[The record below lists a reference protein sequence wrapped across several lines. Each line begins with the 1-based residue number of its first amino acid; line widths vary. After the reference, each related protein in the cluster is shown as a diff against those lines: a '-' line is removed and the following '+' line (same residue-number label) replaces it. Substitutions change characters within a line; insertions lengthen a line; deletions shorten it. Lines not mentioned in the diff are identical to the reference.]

1 MAGQGVERREMMRL
15 LALASAAATFPGF
28 RRWVF
33 ACEHVVSDSAPSRTE
48 AYQPLFFTAEEYAT
62 VEHLSSLIIP
72 SDGSPGAKEAGVAEF
87 IDFMVANGADLEE
100 PRRSRAP
107 RNSAEAVYAKP
118 WAYGYG
124 IQNRFRYG
132 LGWLDAHTRG
142 LYGHPWRECSADQ
155 QTEVLDCLAYK
166 KHYRPGEEDGQAFFR
181 LARTYAVAGFY
192 TSKIGLEALDYPGLK
207 VMWDRMPECPHKDD
221 PEHSRL
227 RPPAGQS

>member
-1 MAGQGVERREMMRL
+1 L

-28 RRWVF
+28 RRWAF
-33 ACEHVVSDSAPSRTE
+33 ACDHAIEADPSPRAGTYE
-48 AYQPLFFTAEEYAT
+48 PLFFTHEEYAT
-62 VEHLSSLIIP
+62 VEHLSGLIIP

-100 PRRSRAP
+100 SRPSRAP
-107 RNSAEAVYAKP
+107 RNSAEAVHAKP

-142 LYGHPWRECSADQ
+142 LYGHLWRECSADQ

-166 KHYRPGEEDGQAFFR
+166 KRYRPGEEDGQAFFR
-181 LARTYAVAGFY
+181 LVRTYAVAGFY

-221 PEHSRL
+221 PAHARL
-227 RPPAGQS
+227 RPSTTQS

>member
-1 MAGQGVERREMMRL
+1 MRL

-28 RRWVF
+28 RRWAF
-33 ACEHVVSDSAPSRTE
+33 ACDHLVEADSSPRGD
-48 AYQPLFFTAEEYAT
+48 AYQPLFFTPEEYAT

-100 PRRSRAP
+100 SQPSRAP
-107 RNSAEAVYAKP
+107 RSSAEAVNAKP

-142 LYGHPWRECSADQ
+142 LYGHPWRECIADQ

-166 KHYRPGEEDGQAFFR
+166 KQYRPGEEDGQAFFR

-221 PEHSRL
+221 PEHARL
-227 RPPAGQS
+227 RPSTALS